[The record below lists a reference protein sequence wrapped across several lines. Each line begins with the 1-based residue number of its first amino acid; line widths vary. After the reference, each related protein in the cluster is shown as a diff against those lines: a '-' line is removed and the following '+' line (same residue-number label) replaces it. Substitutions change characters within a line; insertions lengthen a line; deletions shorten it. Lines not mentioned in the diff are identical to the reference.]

1 MGAACGGSPGATPFL
16 NMEAPEAPASQA
28 GSDPWHGLSRFTPA
42 RIAQGRAGG
51 SQRTSSRVD
60 FRMAHALARDAV
72 SRDFCPATIERD
84 LRLAGLD
91 SLRISTNAGDRQV
104 FLKRPDLGRML
115 SPASRQVLAEAGSGW
130 GGRDLLVII
139 SDGLSALAAER
150 HAAATLAQ
158 LLPLLSA
165 QGWSVY
171 PVLIAPF
178 ARVKL
183 QDEVGALLGARHSLM
198 LLGERPGLGS
208 PDSLGA
214 YFTFLPG
221 PGRTDADR
229 NCVSN
234 IRTEALPPREAALK
248 LARLLCES
256 ARLGTS
262 GTRLRDSEPQT
273 IPVLPDPPEGA

>member
-1 MGAACGGSPGATPFL
+1 
-16 NMEAPEAPASQA
+16 
-28 GSDPWHGLSRFTPA
+28 
-42 RIAQGRAGG
+42 
-51 SQRTSSRVD
+51 
-60 FRMAHALARDAV
+60 MAHALARDAV
-72 SRDFCPATIERD
+72 SRDFHPAAIEQG
-84 LRLAGLD
+84 LRAAGMD
-91 SLRISTNAGDRQV
+91 SLRISTNAGDRQT
-104 FLKRPDLGRML
+104 FLKRPDLGRVL
-115 SPASRQVLAEAGSGW
+115 SPHSREALVEGGSMW
-130 GGRDLLVII
+130 GERDLLVII

-150 HAAATLAQ
+150 HAVATLAQ
-158 LLPLLSA
+158 LRPLLSA
-165 QGWSVY
+165 QGWSMY

-183 QDEVGALLGARHSLM
+183 QDEAGALLGARHSLM
-198 LLGERPGLGS
+198 LLGERPGLGA

-234 IRTEALPPREAALK
+234 IRTEALPPREAAAK

-262 GTRLRDSEPQT
+262 GTRLRDAGPQT
-273 IPVLPDPPEGA
+273 IPVLPDPPPGG